1 MIIKNLIK
9 NSVQEWEKPL
19 LSFTRSNTASGE
31 VITPENSL
39 AIGAIFAA
47 VDIKARHIAK
57 LPVQVF
63 KKAKNGRLRESSHPV
78 AKLIERRPNI
88 YQTPYVFKHTLTVH
102 RNLWGNAYVKININK
117 KGDVTS
123 LKLLEPSRVRV
134 VLDANDD
141 LWYLYSD
148 SHGVVHTYH
157 PDEILHFPYLSID
170 GINGKSPVTIARET
184 AGVMK
189 SAQKYISTFYKNGT
203 TTKGIL
209 KTEETL
215 SKDAKN
221 KAREAWE
228 EVNSGMD
235 NANKV
240 AILDGKFDFQSLTMN
255 LVDAEYIATQKF
267 NIAEI
272 ARIFNVPLHML
283 SELDKSSFNNIE
295 HQSMEFVQNTIQP
308 ELIAIEE
315 EMNYKLFAESE
326 HEAYYV
332 KFNLRSALR
341 SDDKTRSEYYK
352 TMTEMGAFSINDVLE
367 LEDRNGIGEAGDDH
381 RVDLN
386 HVSIDIAKEY
396 QLSKAGATKGGDTGS
411 A

>member
-19 LSFTRSNTASGE
+19 LSFIRSNTASGE

-63 KKAKNGRLRESSHPV
+63 KKADNGRLRESSHPV
-78 AKLIERRPNI
+78 AKLIERRPNR

-315 EMNYKLFAESE
+315 EMNYKLFAEAE
-326 HEAYYV
+326 HESYYV

-367 LEDRNGIGEAGDDH
+367 LEDRNGIGVAGDDH

-396 QLSKAGATKGGDTGS
+396 QLGKAGASKGGDTGS